1 MFSYVS
7 CCHCCCCSEAARC
20 VNVDNLP
27 YCKTILTHTDSWPEL
42 ATMYHTTKQK
52 LMLMFK
58 QQAEFPLVSPVFFR
72 WVEVRCCPVHKSQLL
87 SRSENRGRSGFSV
100 LIKKC
105 PLSILLLW
113 KKSLLCEPYHSFSA
127 KLQFFKIKYL
137 NTYCLNILHFSFLN
151 ILQIMIK

>member
-7 CCHCCCCSEAARC
+7 CCHCCCCSEAACC
-20 VNVDNLP
+20 VNVDKLP
-27 YCKTILTHTDSWPEL
+27 YCNTILTHTDSWPEL

-72 WVEVRCCPVHKSQLL
+72 WVQVRCCPVHKSQLL

-100 LIKKC
+100 LIKKMSSFNTIALKKITSHDNIC
-105 PLSILLLW
+105 NLPAIKLLFWSI
-113 KKSLLCEPYHSFSA
+113 
-127 KLQFFKIKYL
+127 
-137 NTYCLNILHFSFLN
+137 NSFLWMY
-151 ILQIMIK
+151 ICLSTIS